1 MGVTTGNIGDFTGA
15 GTAIAGIAGAL
26 ATMGASRRNLK
37 AQRETNEANLKLA
50 QLQNSWNVQQWNR
63 EMEYNSPA
71 NKVKLLQQAGL
82 NPLFYEG
89 GLQPT
94 ETQAPKSAELANQVA
109 PQVDAAAIGNS
120 FSNLTNSLFEATQ
133 YQIMKKEL
141 EIKEAELKNT
151 QRRTDQDIAESQ
163 QRVEN
168 LVAEKNLTEKKAE
181 EVIANTDLIRAKIDE
196 TNVQKERAALS
207 LKQERELYNTVVEQA
222 MQTLKITKLEA
233 QKLVKEIDFIV
244 ANTGKVES
252 EKALIDIQVQYGDL
266 GAIAGLI
273 GQFVG
278 IVGKLF
284 GNKGLGKLLK
294 WLR

>member
-181 EVIANTDLIRAKIDE
+181 EVIANTDLIRAKIEE
-196 TNVQKERAALS
+196 TNVQKEREALS
-207 LKQERELYNTVVEQA
+207 LKQERELYDTVVEQA

-284 GNKGLGKLLK
+284 SNKGLGKLLK

>member
-163 QRVEN
+163 QRVQN

-181 EVIANTDLIRAKIDE
+181 EVVANTDLIRAKIDE

-207 LKQERELYNTVVEQA
+207 LKQERELYDVVVEQA
-222 MQTLKITKLEA
+222 MQTLKISKLEA
-233 QKLVKEIDFIV
+233 KRLVKEIDFIV

-252 EKALIDIQVQYGDL
+252 EKALIDIQVEYGDL

-284 GNKGLGKLLK
+284 SNKGLGRLLN

>member
-1 MGVTTGNIGDFTGA
+1 MAGNIGDFTGA
-15 GTAIAGIAGAL
+15 GTAVAGIAGAL

-207 LKQERELYNTVVEQA
+207 LKQERELYDTVVEQA

-252 EKALIDIQVQYGDL
+252 EKALIDIQVQYGNL

-284 GNKGLGKLLK
+284 SNKGLGKLLK